1 MIRIGDKVKWR
12 SWNSLENEYGV
23 DEYGDIMVPR
33 NLCRAFWVL
42 NRNKTLCDR
51 IYEVYDD
58 RDDGL
63 WTLYSESMGFYTLAS
78 VECLLYKGRTER

>member
-33 NLCRAFWVL
+33 NPCGAVWVL
-42 NRNKTLCDR
+42 NRNKTLCGR

-63 WTLYSESMGFYTLAS
+63 WDLYSESMGFSRLA
-78 VECLLYKGRTER
+78 TF